1 MVEYDDSEKEEVQ
14 EEPMPKHRVRFSDM
28 PQKLVEIAIRICNDL
43 NEKQGA
49 KLDKDLATE
58 IQKKVNA
65 LSIEAAKQGL
75 LPTSRSPG
83 ARGGAVGHRG
93 GRGFYSP
100 RGRGFYSPRG
110 YHRGARG
117 TRFISQAYIFHSI
130 FFSFMKG

>member
-1 MVEYDDSEKEEVQ
+1 MLAFSFFQLQKELLDAELELFNAQQEGSENV
-14 EEPMPKHRVRFSDM
+14 
-28 PQKLVEIAIRICNDL
+28 
-43 NEKQGA
+43 
-49 KLDKDLATE
+49 TE

-83 ARGGAVGHRG
+83 ARGGAAGHRG
-93 GRGFYSP
+93 GRGFYSS

-117 TRFISQAYIFHSI
+117 KHNSSSTWRNYF
-130 FFSFMKG
+130 